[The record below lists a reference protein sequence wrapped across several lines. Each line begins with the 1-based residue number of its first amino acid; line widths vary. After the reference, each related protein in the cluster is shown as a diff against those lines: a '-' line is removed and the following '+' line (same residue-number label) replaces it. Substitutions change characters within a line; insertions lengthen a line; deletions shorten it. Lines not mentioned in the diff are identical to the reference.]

1 MNQTK
6 QKIFTKAFIS
16 VFFTNLSVFTIFYS
30 LIATLPL
37 YAKNMLGRTD
47 DEAGLLV
54 SAFLLSAIIF
64 RPFTGKILDHFGKR
78 RILIFSL
85 VSYLICTI
93 LYNVVLAFIPLL
105 ILRFLQGIFF
115 SIATTAAGSLAVDH
129 IPVNR
134 SGEGLG
140 YFAMSTN
147 LAVVIGPMIGL
158 PIIQAFSFQTLFIT
172 LSVLMFIG
180 SALALMIPNDHVQ
193 VEGKM
198 SLRFRLNDLFEIKA
212 LPIAVLACLLAFTY
226 ASVLSYLSIYAELKD
241 MLALASSF
249 YLVFSLSMVITRPIT
264 GRIFD
269 RLGPAYILIPAFSF
283 YFIGLVI
290 LAFLSSPVM
299 FIVAGIFFGLGYGGL
314 VPSLQT
320 LAVQSTDRERS
331 GYATA
336 TFFTFFDFGIAVGSY
351 LLGIVAVAFGYQ
363 NMYLIAAAMT
373 IGILLL
379 YTGLMK
385 RGKTKAA

>member
-1 MNQTK
+1 
-6 QKIFTKAFIS
+6 KAFIS

-30 LIATLPL
+30 LIVTLPL

-180 SALALMIPNDHVQ
+180 SAVALMIPNDHVH

-331 GYATA
+331 GYATV